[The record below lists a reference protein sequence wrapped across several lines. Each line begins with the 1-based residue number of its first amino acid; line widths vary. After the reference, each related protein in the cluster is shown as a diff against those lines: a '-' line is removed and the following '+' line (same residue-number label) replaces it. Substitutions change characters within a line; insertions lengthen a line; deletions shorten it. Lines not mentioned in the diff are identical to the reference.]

1 MSLTI
6 NDYQTAATKLGVEL
20 ASVRAVASVE
30 SSGKGFFKDGRS
42 VILYERHIFYRELLA
57 KRNAEAKNRVK
68 LENTTTIGAALEAM
82 IATALRTVKNEVDQ
96 LMVQKPDICNTS
108 TGGYLGGV
116 KEYDRLAKAQAIDD
130 EAALRSCSWGAFQ
143 VMGFHA
149 EFLGFK
155 DVNEFVEHAST
166 DAGQL
171 DIFIRFIQKNPSL
184 LKALKAK
191 NWIEFARLYNGS
203 QFAKNKYDIKLTTA
217 YNTFT
222 ANPTML
228 A

>member
-6 NDYQTAATKLGVEL
+6 ENYKAAAEKLGVDV

-30 SSGKGFFKDGRS
+30 SSGKGLFQDGRP
-42 VILYERHIFYRELLA
+42 VILFERHIFYRELLT

-68 LENTTTIGAALEAM
+68 LENPTVVGDAL
-82 IATALRTVKNEVDQ
+82 ATMVANALRSVKNAVDQ
-96 LMVQKPDICNTS
+96 IMIQKPDICNTA

-116 KEYDRLAKAQAIDD
+116 HEYDRLAKAQAIDE

-155 DVNEFVEHAST
+155 DVFEFVEHAKT
-166 DAGQL
+166 DAGHL
-171 DIFIRFIQKNPSL
+171 DIFMRFIQKNPSL
-184 LKALKAK
+184 LKALRAK
-191 NWIEFARLYNGS
+191 NWTEFARLYSGPA
-203 QFAKNKYDIKLTTA
+203 FAKNQYDTKMA
-217 YNTFT
+217 AAFNKFT
-222 ANPTML
+222 ANPTL